1 MARLDSG
8 ETTVKAQAN
17 KDGSVTLI
25 MVCGRT
31 AETLEDLSRQ
41 DVMHGLQTQRL
52 GSYAEQYIQQLR
64 NSAYITEQ

>member
-1 MARLDSG
+1 
-8 ETTVKAQAN
+8 
-17 KDGSVTLI
+17 

-31 AETLEDLSRQ
+31 AKTLEDLSRQ
-41 DVMHGLQTQRL
+41 DVMSGLQTQRL